1 MGNHIIFNTMSPNY
15 YSMETRLHDNE
26 TIFYY
31 DFCVRAT
38 RDAAGTPILKVQTD
52 KGQLIIHPSA
62 GNAVN
67 LESSFKP
74 K

>member
-1 MGNHIIFNTMSPNY
+1 
-15 YSMETRLHDNE
+15 METRLQENE
-26 TIFYY
+26 TIVYY

-38 RDAAGTPILKVQTD
+38 RDDAGAPILKVQTD

-62 GNAVN
+62 GNGVN
-67 LESSFKP
+67 IESSFKA